1 MTMGNALCKPSQ
13 NVAKRSREQ
22 VQPITIAIPLRR
34 RPSKNAFARR
44 HTEAVLFAGNVGA
57 GKTALAVQMA
67 LSSDFPFVK
76 LCTPENMIGFTE
88 SAKCQSIKKVLAL
101 YR

>member
-1 MTMGNALCKPSQ
+1 MNFRGVTL
-13 NVAKRSREQ
+13 
-22 VQPITIAIPLRR
+22 
-34 RPSKNAFARR
+34 
-44 HTEAVLFAGNVGA
+44 AGNVGA

-88 SAKCQSIKKVLAL
+88 SAKCQSIKKVRAL
-101 YR
+101 HRCSNGHRECFLTSFRTRVLLFS